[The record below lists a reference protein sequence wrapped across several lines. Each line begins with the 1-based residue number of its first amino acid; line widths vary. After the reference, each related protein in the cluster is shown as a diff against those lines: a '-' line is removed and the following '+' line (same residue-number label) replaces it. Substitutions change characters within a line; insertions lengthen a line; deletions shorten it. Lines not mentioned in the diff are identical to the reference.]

1 MRHHLVLRGACYG
14 LAALLLNGCA
24 YHRLSV
30 ATPDPADQYYHREQ
44 FSAFGWG
51 AIEEQRIAT
60 KCPTNLLSEVR
71 VRTSFGQG
79 LANVLTFGAL
89 QLATVEYRCAK
100 LPTAEGVIEP

>member
-1 MRHHLVLRGACYG
+1 MRHQLVGCMVAG
-14 LAALLLNGCA
+14 FLLNGCA
-24 YHRLSV
+24 YHRLTV

-60 KCPTNLLSEVR
+60 KCPTNLMSEVR
-71 VRTSFGQG
+71 VKTSFGQG
-79 LANVLTFGAL
+79 LVTVLTLGAL

-100 LPTAEGVIEP
+100 LPTAEGEIEP